1 MSEASF
7 SAKDVQTLRQQ
18 TGAGMM
24 DAKRALTETGG
35 NMENAARWLR
45 EKGLAQSAK
54 RSDRDADQGAVSV
67 ANTGSVAA
75 AVELR
80 CETDFV
86 AKSPDFV
93 ALVEDLADAVATKG
107 ENAVAERQGD
117 VETLGITLKENISV
131 GRVVRFEAPAGAVL
145 DAYLHIQNE
154 RGVNGVLVELLGGDQ
169 ALAHEIALHI
179 AFARPEY
186 LTRDEV
192 PAEEVQKEREILEAE
207 TRNEGKPEQAIEK
220 IVEGKLAGRFFA
232 ERVLMEQK
240 FVRDPKMTIKQ
251 LLGDAKVTRFAQL
264 EVGRQKGLRS
274 SRLTAR
280 GADAGRAS
288 CSSCRAKR
296 SLTPRS
302 VTGSMARSWHGWQ
315 PRSPR
320 RNNNSAP
327 RSPSS
332 SAAATSG
339 GDRPVPARAW
349 TAPTPTTWACLPR

>member
-1 MSEASF
+1 MPDF

-24 DAKRALTETGG
+24 DAKRALTGTGG
-35 NMENAARWLR
+35 NMEDAARWLR

-93 ALVEDLADAVATKG
+93 ALVEDLADAVATEG

-117 VETLGITLKENISV
+117 VDNLGITLKENISV
-131 GRVVRFEAPAGAVL
+131 GRVVRFEAPDGAVL

-154 RGVNGVLVELLGGDQ
+154 RGVNGVLVELIGGDQ

-179 AFARPEY
+179 AFNKPEY
-186 LTRDEV
+186 LSRDEV
-192 PAEEVQKEREILEAE
+192 PIEEIENERQILEAE
-207 TRNEGKPEQAIEK
+207 TRNEGKPAQAIPK

-232 ERVLMEQK
+232 ERVLLEQK
-240 FVRDPKMTIKQ
+240 YVRDPKMTIKQ

-264 EVGRQKGLRS
+264 EVGRQKG
-274 SRLTAR
+274 
-280 GADAGRAS
+280 
-288 CSSCRAKR
+288 
-296 SLTPRS
+296 
-302 VTGSMARSWHGWQ
+302 
-315 PRSPR
+315 
-320 RNNNSAP
+320 
-327 RSPSS
+327 
-332 SAAATSG
+332 
-339 GDRPVPARAW
+339 
-349 TAPTPTTWACLPR
+349 

>member
-1 MSEASF
+1 MSEANF

-35 NMENAARWLR
+35 NMEDAARWLR

-54 RSDRDADQGAVSV
+54 RSDRAAEQGAVSV

-86 AKSPDFV
+86 AKSPDLV

-107 ENAVAERQGD
+107 ENVVAERQGD
-117 VETLGITLKENISV
+117 VENLGITLKENISV
-131 GRVVRFEAPAGAVL
+131 GRVVRFEAPDGAVL

-179 AFARPEY
+179 AFARPDY

-192 PAEEVQKEREILEAE
+192 PAEDIEKERQILEAE
-207 TRNEGKPEQAIEK
+207 TRNEGKPEQAIPK

-232 ERVLMEQK
+232 ERVLLEQK

-251 LLGDAKVTRFAQL
+251 LLGDAKVTRFAQV
-264 EVGRQKGLRS
+264 EVGR
-274 SRLTAR
+274 
-280 GADAGRAS
+280 
-288 CSSCRAKR
+288 
-296 SLTPRS
+296 
-302 VTGSMARSWHGWQ
+302 
-315 PRSPR
+315 
-320 RNNNSAP
+320 
-327 RSPSS
+327 
-332 SAAATSG
+332 
-339 GDRPVPARAW
+339 
-349 TAPTPTTWACLPR
+349 